1 MNIETII
8 KNSLV
13 NFDGKVAIYYDD
25 LHGNILSINEK
36 EIYNAASCIKIF
48 ILIGGKE
55 DGQVWR
61 TGKGDCQER
70 RRKEKRQQYDA
81 LYHKAAL

>member
-48 ILIGGKE
+48 ILI
-55 DGQVWR
+55 
-61 TGKGDCQER
+61 
-70 RRKEKRQQYDA
+70 
-81 LYHKAAL
+81 LN

>member
-48 ILIGGKE
+48 ILGLATFGLTSMWVAVFA
-55 DGQVWR
+55 D
-61 TGKGDCQER
+61 TGLTLITILNSLR
-70 RRKEKRQQYDA
+70 ILKR
-81 LYHKAAL
+81 